1 MKPSL
6 LLVDGS
12 SYLYRAFHAL
22 PPLNN
27 SRGDPT
33 GAVYGVLN
41 MLRKLS
47 ADTQPKYIALV
58 FDAKGKTFRD
68 ELFARYKA
76 QRPPMPDDLV
86 RQIEPLYAIIQ
97 AMGLP
102 LISVEGVEADDVIG
116 TLATQ
121 AAAQGMDTLISTGDK
136 DFAQLVNGHITLI
149 NTMTNTVLDRQ
160 GVIEKFGITPE
171 QIIAYLTL
179 AGDAADN
186 VPGVPKVGPVT
197 AVKWLNQYGTLAN
210 IVAHAQQIPG
220 KVGENLRGA
229 IPLLPLYKQVLTI
242 KCDVQLPVAPQGLR
256 PRAPDVAALRQLYQR
271 MEFKRW
277 LAELGKEDNPH
288 STPSPHGGEGGG
300 EGEKT
305 AAATMQPITFD
316 LSPTLSTE
324 WRGSNRSLPI
334 SWGELE
340 RGTPGSIKE
349 LQNWAAAQ
357 RAATTLTL
365 ALETSDAQGRAN
377 VAGKSEAKGSRTPGA
392 TGADYMRDELTG
404 MALQTGEGAALY
416 LAFSDVLPRAAVLS
430 ILRPLLQDAAV
441 EKRGHDLKFA
451 LNVLARY
458 DVLLDGLRFD
468 VMLESYVLDSTAT
481 RHDLAALCEKYL
493 GAPAPDACAQR
504 LSALQQLHEL
514 LWPQLQKIAP
524 LKKLFTEIEMP
535 LIPVLARIERAGVG
549 VDADLLRAHSQEL
562 AARLKRLEEQA
573 YQMAGQMFNLSSP
586 QQLQAILYDKLG
598 LPVLKKTPKGQPS
611 TAEEVLRELALD
623 YPLPKLILEQRTLS
637 KLKSTYTD
645 RLPEQVNSVTG
656 RVHTRYHQAVTA
668 TGRLSSSDPNL
679 QNIPVRGEEGKRVR
693 AAFIAPAGY
702 QLLSADYSQIELRI
716 MAHLSGDARLKH
728 AFAGNQ
734 DIHKATAAEVFGVK
748 LEQVSEE
755 QRRAAKVINFGLIYG
770 MSAFGLAKQLGVP
783 REAAQQ
789 YMTLYFARYPD
800 VQAFMERTR
809 AQARQQ
815 GYVETLY
822 GRRLYLPEINSRN
835 GQLRQ
840 YAERTAINAPM
851 QGSAADIIKL
861 AMLRIDAWLQQ
872 NKFNARMIMQVH
884 DELVFEV
891 AEQDCEAL
899 ADAVRRLMT
908 GIEGLS
914 VPLSVD
920 IGTGRNWAEAH

>member
-27 SRGDPT
+27 SQGEPT

-68 ELFARYKA
+68 ELFERYKA

-102 LISVEGVEADDVIG
+102 LISLSGVEADDVIG
-116 TLATQ
+116 TLAIQ

-160 GVIEKFGITPE
+160 GVMEKFGITPE

-210 IVAHAQQIPG
+210 IVAHAQEIPG
-220 KVGENLRGA
+220 KVGENLRAA
-229 IPLLPLYKQVLTI
+229 IPLLPLYQQVLTI
-242 KCDVQLPVAPQGLR
+242 KCDVALPCTLLDLQ

-277 LAELGKEDNPH
+277 LADLGKDISPAQNN
-288 STPSPHGGEGGG
+288 TPAPFACALPYKGEGRGEGGKIAG
-300 EGEKT
+300 T
-305 AAATMQPITFD
+305 QAPNPPPAAPVTF
-316 LSPTLSTE
+316 E
-324 WRGSNRSLPI
+324 
-334 SWGELE
+334 
-340 RGTPGSIKE
+340 TPGSIEE

-377 VAGKSEAKGSRTPGA
+377 VAGGRTPGA

-404 MALQTGEGAALY
+404 LALQTGEGAALY
-416 LAFSDVLPRAAVLS
+416 LAFTDVLPREAALGA
-430 ILRPLLQDAAV
+430 LRALLQDAAV

-458 DVLLDGLRFD
+458 GVDLQGLRFD

-493 GAPAPDACAQR
+493 GAKATDACAQR
-504 LSALQQLHEL
+504 LSALQRLHEL

-549 VDADLLRAHSQEL
+549 VDVRLLNAHSEQL
-562 AARLKRLEEQA
+562 AARLKQLEDQA

-586 QQLQAILYDKLG
+586 QQLQGILYDKLG

-748 LEQVSEE
+748 LEQVSAE

-789 YMTLYFARYPD
+789 YMTLYFARYPG

-891 AEQDCEAL
+891 AEQDCGAL

-920 IGTGRNWAEAH
+920 IGIGRNWAVAH

>member
-1 MKPSL
+1 
-6 LLVDGS
+6 
-12 SYLYRAFHAL
+12 
-22 PPLNN
+22 
-27 SRGDPT
+27 
-33 GAVYGVLN
+33 
-41 MLRKLS
+41 
-47 ADTQPKYIALV
+47 
-58 FDAKGKTFRD
+58 
-68 ELFARYKA
+68 
-76 QRPPMPDDLV
+76 MPDDLV

-102 LISVEGVEADDVIG
+102 LISLSGVEADDVIG
-116 TLATQ
+116 TLAIQ

-179 AGDAADN
+179 VGDAADN

-210 IVAHAQQIPG
+210 IVAHAQEIPG
-220 KVGENLRGA
+220 KVGENLRAA

-242 KCDVQLPVAPQGLR
+242 KCDVALPCTPRDLQ

-277 LAELGKEDNPH
+277 LAELGKDDNPH

-305 AAATMQPITFD
+305 AAAPMQPVTF
-316 LSPTLSTE
+316 E
-324 WRGSNRSLPI
+324 
-334 SWGELE
+334 
-340 RGTPGSIKE
+340 TPGSIKE

-404 MALQTGEGAALY
+404 LALQTGEGAALY
-416 LAFSDVLPRAAVLS
+416 LAFSDVLPRDAVLN
-430 ILRPLLQDAAV
+430 ILRPLLQNSAV
-441 EKRGHDLKFA
+441 EKRGHDLKFT

-458 DVLLDGLRFD
+458 GVDLQGLRFD

-493 GAPAPDACAQR
+493 GAQAVAPGVLDPVASLFPATLARPCASDDACAQR
-504 LSALQQLHEL
+504 LSALQRLHEL

-549 VDADLLRAHSQEL
+549 VDVHLLNAHSQQL
-562 AARLKRLEEQA
+562 AARLQQLEEQA
-573 YQMAGQMFNLSSP
+573 YQMAGQMFNLCSP

-734 DIHKATAAEVFGVK
+734 DIHRATAAEVFGVK

-789 YMTLYFARYPD
+789 YMTLYFARYPG

-809 AQARQQ
+809 EQARQQ

-891 AEQDCEAL
+891 AERDCETL
-899 ADAVRRLMT
+899 ADTVRRLMT
-908 GIEGLS
+908 AIEGLS

>member
-27 SRGDPT
+27 SQGEPT

-68 ELFARYKA
+68 ELFERYKA

-102 LISVEGVEADDVIG
+102 LISLSGVEADDVIG
-116 TLATQ
+116 TLAIQ

-160 GVIEKFGITPE
+160 GVMEKFGITPE

-179 AGDAADN
+179 MGDAADN

-210 IVAHAQQIPG
+210 IVAHAQEIPG
-220 KVGENLRGA
+220 KVGENLRAA
-229 IPLLPLYKQVLTI
+229 IPLLPLYQQVLTI
-242 KCDVQLPVAPQGLR
+242 KCDVALPCTLLDLQ

-277 LAELGKEDNPH
+277 LADLGKDDNPH

-305 AAATMQPITFD
+305 AAAPMQPVAF
-316 LSPTLSTE
+316 E
-324 WRGSNRSLPI
+324 
-334 SWGELE
+334 
-340 RGTPGSIKE
+340 TPGSIEE
-349 LQNWAAAQ
+349 LQSWALAQ

-377 VAGKSEAKGSRTPGA
+377 VAGGRTPGA

-404 MALQTGEGAALY
+404 LALQTGEGAALY
-416 LAFSDVLPRAAVLS
+416 LAFTDVLPRDAVLS

-458 DVLLDGLRFD
+458 GVDLQGLRFD

-493 GAPAPDACAQR
+493 GAPVDDACAQR
-504 LSALQQLHEL
+504 LSALQRLHEL

-549 VDADLLRAHSQEL
+549 VDVRLLNAHSEQL
-562 AARLKRLEEQA
+562 AARLKQLEDQA

-586 QQLQAILYDKLG
+586 QQLQGILYDKLG

-748 LEQVSEE
+748 LEQVSAE

-770 MSAFGLAKQLGVP
+770 MSVFGLAKQLGVP

-789 YMTLYFARYPD
+789 YMTLYFARYPG

-920 IGTGRNWAEAH
+920 IGTGRNWAVAH

>member
-1 MKPSL
+1 
-6 LLVDGS
+6 
-12 SYLYRAFHAL
+12 
-22 PPLNN
+22 
-27 SRGDPT
+27 
-33 GAVYGVLN
+33 
-41 MLRKLS
+41 
-47 ADTQPKYIALV
+47 
-58 FDAKGKTFRD
+58 
-68 ELFARYKA
+68 
-76 QRPPMPDDLV
+76 
-86 RQIEPLYAIIQ
+86 
-97 AMGLP
+97 
-102 LISVEGVEADDVIG
+102 
-116 TLATQ
+116 
-121 AAAQGMDTLISTGDK
+121 
-136 DFAQLVNGHITLI
+136 
-149 NTMTNTVLDRQ
+149 
-160 GVIEKFGITPE
+160 
-171 QIIAYLTL
+171 
-179 AGDAADN
+179 
-186 VPGVPKVGPVT
+186 
-197 AVKWLNQYGTLAN
+197 
-210 IVAHAQQIPG
+210 
-220 KVGENLRGA
+220 
-229 IPLLPLYKQVLTI
+229 
-242 KCDVQLPVAPQGLR
+242 
-256 PRAPDVAALRQLYQR
+256 
-271 MEFKRW
+271 
-277 LAELGKEDNPH
+277 
-288 STPSPHGGEGGG
+288 
-300 EGEKT
+300 
-305 AAATMQPITFD
+305 
-316 LSPTLSTE
+316 
-324 WRGSNRSLPI
+324 
-334 SWGELE
+334 
-340 RGTPGSIKE
+340 
-349 LQNWAAAQ
+349 
-357 RAATTLTL
+357 
-365 ALETSDAQGRAN
+365 
-377 VAGKSEAKGSRTPGA
+377 
-392 TGADYMRDELTG
+392 MRDELTG
-404 MALQTGEGAALY
+404 LALQTGEGAALY
-416 LAFSDVLPRAAVLS
+416 LAFTDVLPRDAVLS

-458 DVLLDGLRFD
+458 GVDLQGLRFD

-493 GAPAPDACAQR
+493 GAQATDACAQR
-504 LSALQQLHEL
+504 LSALQRLHEL

-549 VDADLLRAHSQEL
+549 VDVRLLNAHSEQL
-562 AARLKRLEEQA
+562 AARLKQLEDQA

-586 QQLQAILYDKLG
+586 QQLQGILYDKLG

-748 LEQVSEE
+748 LEQVSAE

-789 YMTLYFARYPD
+789 YMTLYFARYPG

-809 AQARQQ
+809 AQARRQ

-872 NKFNARMIMQVH
+872 NKFNAHMIMQVH

-891 AEQDCEAL
+891 AEQDCGAL

-920 IGTGRNWAEAH
+920 IGTGRNWAVAH